1 MEILSLNSTILNG
14 LLAKVL
20 ISYCTVTFWR
30 VIQRTDLKM
39 LSKHEYRQTS
49 IEQIQIRISKSGFCE
64 KDKYDSPCHECPL
77 WTWQIY
83 FQFFICKF
91 SGSLEEILSEYTM
104 EIFVKQIDRATE
116 EPHHKRPRRG
126 SSES

>member
-1 MEILSLNSTILNG
+1 MEIWSLTILNG

-20 ISYCTVTFWR
+20 VLYCTVTFWR
-30 VIQRTDLKM
+30 MILRTDLKM

-49 IEQIQIRISKSGFCE
+49 IEQIQIRICKSGFCE
-64 KDKYDSPCHECPL
+64 KDKYDSPCPECPL
-77 WTWQIY
+77 WT
-83 FQFFICKF
+83 FNFLSVNF

>member
-1 MEILSLNSTILNG
+1 MNTG
-14 LLAKVL
+14 
-20 ISYCTVTFWR
+20 R
-30 VIQRTDLKM
+30 HQ
-39 LSKHEYRQTS
+39 LSKYKYGFVNQDFVRRTNTTPLALNVL
-49 IEQIQIRISKSGFCE
+49 SGLG
-64 KDKYDSPCHECPL
+64 KYIFSFL
-77 WTWQIY
+77 SVN
-83 FQFFICKF
+83 F